1 MTERSKGMEKQSLRE
16 IMSEMTTKEIV
27 MDFLHIAWYIAWRW
41 TAIVAVFFALMLLM
55 NWEWWR

>member
-1 MTERSKGMEKQSLRE
+1 MREAMKEMTMRE
-16 IMSEMTTKEIV
+16 IVTDI
-27 MDFLHIAWYIAWRW
+27 LHIVWYIAWRW

>member
-1 MTERSKGMEKQSLRE
+1 MEKQSLKE

-27 MDFLHIAWYIAWRW
+27 LDFLHIAWYIAWRW
-41 TAIVAVFFALMLLM
+41 TAIVAVFFALVLLG